1 MKRFRAGMFGGGRQL
16 AEGCRIAQIDIEPEE
31 FASGAEIEIGVTA
44 DAAVALEALCAAMD
58 GRELASADTVRKPEA
73 RAPSI
78 LHSDA
83 SSAFYCARAGLRLCR
98 SRPQRT
104 APRWRLNPTPT
115 SHPSTTTACSLMCGT
130 QSTTMQS

>member
-44 DAAVALEALCAAMD
+44 DAAVAVEALCAAMD
-58 GRELASADTVRKPEA
+58 GRELASADTVRQPEA

-78 LHSDA
+78 LHSA
-83 SSAFYCARAGLRLCR
+83 TTVLTPPLPF
-98 SRPQRT
+98 T
-104 APRWRLNPTPT
+104 APGL
-115 SHPSTTTACSLMCGT
+115 A
-130 QSTTMQS
+130 